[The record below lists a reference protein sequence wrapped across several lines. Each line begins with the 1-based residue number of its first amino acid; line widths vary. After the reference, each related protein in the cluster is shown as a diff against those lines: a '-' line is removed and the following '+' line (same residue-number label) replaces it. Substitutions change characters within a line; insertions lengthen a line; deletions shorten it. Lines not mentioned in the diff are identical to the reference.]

1 MLQEMDGEARMA
13 PPAYRSEMLEKV
25 RSGRESI
32 SRAQTR
38 MTEIGTRL
46 AKMQQ
51 QNLLGASGDP
61 SSSSSVA
68 LTVDEIH
75 RRQVEE
81 GSGILERTSQSIL
94 RSQQVALESE
104 EVGGEIVS
112 DLGVQRETLERARN
126 RLQETNAEISRSR
139 KVIRRIYLGVLQNK
153 AVLIA
158 VIVVEVLI
166 ICALVYWKFIAK

>member
-51 QNLLGASGDP
+51 QNLIGASGDP
-61 SSSSSVA
+61 SSSSVA

-158 VIVVEVLI
+158 VIVVELLI

>member
-1 MLQEMDGEARMA
+1 MSSSSATASRASSWLTLQASWREAESRARSELVESRRMLQEMDGEARMA

-38 MTEIGTRL
+38 MTEIGARL

-51 QNLLGASGDP
+51 QNLIGASGDP
-61 SSSSSVA
+61 TSVA

-104 EVGGEIVS
+104 EIGGEVVS

-139 KVIRRIYLGVLQNK
+139 KVQK
-153 AVLIA
+153 
-158 VIVVEVLI
+158 
-166 ICALVYWKFIAK
+166 

>member
-1 MLQEMDGEARMA
+1 MASRANSWLTLQSSWREAESRARSELVECRRMLQEMDGEARMA

-38 MTEIGTRL
+38 MTEIGARL

-51 QNLLGASGDP
+51 QNLVGSSGDP
-61 SSSSSVA
+61 TSSVA

-94 RSQQVALESE
+94 R
-104 EVGGEIVS
+104 
-112 DLGVQRETLERARN
+112 
-126 RLQETNAEISRSR
+126 
-139 KVIRRIYLGVLQNK
+139 
-153 AVLIA
+153 
-158 VIVVEVLI
+158 
-166 ICALVYWKFIAK
+166 